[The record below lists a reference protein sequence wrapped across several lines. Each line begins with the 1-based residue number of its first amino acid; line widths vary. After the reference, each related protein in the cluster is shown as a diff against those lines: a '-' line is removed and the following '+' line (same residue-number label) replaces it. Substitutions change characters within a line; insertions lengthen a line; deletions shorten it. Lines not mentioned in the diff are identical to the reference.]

1 MRCNVRTC
9 FHGSVKLSTLMT
21 LLCSNFL
28 PAVDFFVVFI
38 LPRFFF
44 SFVTTRSVKSQKIH
58 VTHSH
63 VPRTIVVK
71 LFNKISLV
79 RVTAA
84 AILPFRILFRSFEIQ
99 FLPAQVRSKGAE
111 GAGSSRSNGN
121 ACDFRAA
128 PALRGTKS
136 RSHITSR
143 VGFERAWGSL

>member
-1 MRCNVRTC
+1 
-9 FHGSVKLSTLMT
+9 VKLSTLMT

-28 PAVDFFVVFI
+28 PAVDFFS
-38 LPRFFF
+38 LCSFFCYF
-44 SFVTTRSVKSQKIH
+44 SFIRNTKSQKIH

-79 RVTAA
+79 RRP
-84 AILPFRILFRSFEIQ
+84 AILPFRILFRSFGIQ
-99 FLPAQVRSKGAE
+99 FLSAQVHSKRAE

-136 RSHITSR
+136 CSHITSR